1 MKIKSGFV
9 LRSVGGE
16 NIVVPVGEMS
26 KQFHGMINLNDS
38 GAFLWRLFSRSC
50 TVDEAVKAV
59 KEEYGVEDAVA
70 RQDVEKFVAV
80 LEESGFVD

>member
-38 GAFLWRLFSRSC
+38 GAFLWRLFSQDC
-50 TVDEAVKAV
+50 TVDEAVKSL
-59 KEEYGVEDAVA
+59 KEQYNVEEDVA

-80 LEESGFVD
+80 LVESGFVD